1 MEAQQQPSAK
11 ELMDGVKAVNEM
23 MDLFK
28 TSEAKLGELMPSFV
42 SAMEGNHLAWFE
54 GMGKVADLDVD
65 DAQGALIVALGILA
79 KIMVKT
85 RGTPAEQAVKEA
97 FQRKES

>member
-42 SAMEGNHLAWFE
+42 SAVEGNHLAWFE

-79 KIMVKT
+79 KVKVKT
-85 RGTPAEQAVKEA
+85 RDTPAEQAVKEA